1 MQGAQQGFK
10 WRPAGGG
17 MSLILK
23 RMDDLNTHSFIWL
36 HWIIISYHILVHGF
50 PLSIIDRKGSRS
62 AMMLNLWTDSLWNS
76 PVSYI
81 KHTRTV
87 NPEGWLLSSQLP
99 TVELTAVL
107 LPSTLVYLPGSSRAS
122 QASTKAGLYPLHVSV
137 GGTKRGVWA
146 GQKKKKKEIHPR
158 SLFEGQ
164 LSFDGRRLCT
174 ANVWSDANLTQG
186 CNNG

>member
-36 HWIIISYHILVHGF
+36 QWIVISYHILVHGF

-99 TVELTAVL
+99 TVELTVVL

-137 GGTKRGVWA
+137 GGTKRGVC
-146 GQKKKKKEIHPR
+146 KKEVHPR

-164 LSFDGRRLCT
+164 LSFDGRCLCT
-174 ANVWSDANLTQG
+174 ANVWSDANLTKG